1 MKKIVFLVIALGLFA
16 KEFSF
21 SKIKKIYIS
30 SYNYEYIKKYD
41 EAIKVLIPLIKKY
54 PNGYTLN
61 LRLGYLF
68 MLNRNF
74 KNSIKYYQKAIS
86 LAPNSLEAKLGLNKV
101 YLQMQEFSKALILSY
116 EILKIDYYN
125 YYANLYA
132 ITSLI
137 AQKKYKNA
145 LNLVNK
151 MLYIYPTDILFLEKL
166 AIIYKKTNNKNLN
179 KILQSIQI
187 LDPNNVLAT
196 QLKK

>member
-1 MKKIVFLVIALGLFA
+1 MKKFLFLSIVTFIFA

-21 SKIKKIYIS
+21 SEIKKIYVS

-41 EAIKVLIPLIKKY
+41 EAIKVLIPLIKRY

-86 LAPNSLEAKLGLNKV
+86 LAPNSIEAKLGLNRV
-101 YLQMQEFSKALILSY
+101 YLQMQKYSKALILSY
-116 EILKIDYYN
+116 EILKKDYYN
-125 YYANLYA
+125 YFANLYA
-132 ITSLI
+132 ITALI
-137 AQKKYKNA
+137 AQKKYKDA
-145 LNLVNK
+145 LNLANK

-179 KILQSIQI
+179 KVLQSIEV